1 MRRVKITSLPKK
13 YEGGESGTKGGLERF
28 MQGEKTFDNGLNQ
41 FSAPDISVNNSIS
54 AVPRHQANI
63 EAEGGEF
70 AVVPGQGGIPEGYN
84 ISGPRHAQGGVPLSL
99 SDDSFIFSDHK
110 KGMKIKDKEILAMFN
125 AHKKSTPAELA
136 KKYQTNEYKKILMDP
151 NSDKFERETAEKMI
165 QNYNMKQGQIALI
178 QESMKGFPQGV
189 PAIAMP
195 YLQTVGADPASFMPQ
210 QQQQQMPQQ
219 MPEEEMMMAMYGAG
233 VIGDPQQYSYGE
245 GGGIHIN
252 PANKGKFTASA
263 QRAGMGVQE
272 FAAHVLANKED
283 YSSTQVKRANFA
295 RNASKWNHQF
305 GGNVNQDM
313 DDQFPGLDIMQDGGQ
328 KLAEFMLRIPGL
340 RRLGANMLDQEEDFI
355 PFNQQATPQV
365 IQQVP
370 GQTTTTTT
378 AGAPVS
384 TTTKTTQSTSI
395 PKEYTS
401 NPVYDQ
407 TSDKYDPSVLKTG
420 DYVKAPDGKWRKVTY
435 VPDVVKYEGED
446 YEKTFGKNEDVANA
460 YAFLERSFTDPE
472 VKKAFAE
479 KTRSALK
486 NKEYYKGKRGGYSEM
501 YTDAEINAMSDDD
514 LVNMFLKHQKRNY
527 SLQANGFDPK
537 HFTDANGKLKPDLDP
552 ETKKMYESRGIH
564 SLNDAFAYTGTP
576 ITAEEQQ
583 AGHLGLQQGT
593 YWGYHDLL
601 KDKGNLDPAVQEKLK
616 FFHEPQEGESDEP
629 LNKTISPIDSKKQNF
644 YTNTTAGHL
653 AIVDQ
658 GKLEL
663 EGLPEDVVEEKKRGE
678 IPVINQKYA
687 RQPINAQ
694 FWAQDIGN
702 MANLFGQKMG
712 LKKYLPHSFPVDLA
726 RPDVLYWDPS
736 RAIAN
741 VAEGEKMAQMATQAF
756 AGPQSTYRM
765 TGVAGEAFKNKA
777 NVLADYEGRNV
788 QVGNQ
793 YLAAVKG
800 TADQEAMANAERA
813 SRLMDQWTTA
823 NQQYDNAERDINR
836 KLFEGWRQALDN
848 KWQTQAMNYMYPQ
861 FNTIPGIG
869 GGMFY
874 TGAPRPFNNT
884 GTSASNG
891 SDNYL
896 AEFQRLKQQYPQ
908 ASDAAIK
915 QQLDNQ
921 YGAVASNNPDDMDE
935 AQKRAFM
942 QMYSGMVNPYSRG

>member
-1 MRRVKITSLPKK
+1 MRKVRITSLPKK

-41 FSAPDISVNNSIS
+41 FSAPDMSVSNSIS

-84 ISGPRHAQGGVPLSL
+84 ITGPRHAQGGVPLNL
-99 SDDSFIFSDHK
+99 AGDSFIFSDHK

-125 AHKKSTPAELA
+125 AHQKSTPAELA
-136 KKYQTNEYKKILMDP
+136 KKYQTNEYKKILLDP

-178 QESMKGFPQGV
+178 QESMKGFPQGI

-195 YLQTVGADPASFMPQ
+195 YLQHVGVDPNMLMPQ
-210 QQQQQMPQQ
+210 QQTHQQIPQQQ
-219 MPEEEMMMAMYGAG
+219 MPEESMMMAMYGAG
-233 VIGDPQQYSYGE
+233 VIGDPQQYSYEE
-245 GGGIHIN
+245 GGDIHVN

-272 FAAHVLANKED
+272 FAAHILANKED

-295 RNASKWNHQF
+295 HNASKWNHQS
-305 GGNVNQDM
+305 GGNINDDM
-313 DDQFPGLDIMQDGGQ
+313 NIRFPGLDIMQDGGQ
-328 KLAEFMLRIPGL
+328 KLAELMLRIPGL
-340 RRLGANMLDQEEDFI
+340 KKFGANILGNEEELV
-355 PFNQQATPQV
+355 PFTQQNNQQDNQQV
-365 IQQVP
+365 I
-370 GQTTTTTT
+370 GQTPAVAT
-378 AGAPVS
+378 
-384 TTTKTTQSTSI
+384 TTTKTTQTSSV

-401 NPVYDQ
+401 NPAYDQ
-407 TSDKYDPSVLKTG
+407 TSDKYDPSILKTG
-420 DYVKAPDGKWRKVTY
+420 DYVKAPDGKWRKVSY
-435 VPDVVKYEGED
+435 VPEIVKYEGTD
-446 YEKTFGKNEDVANA
+446 SDKIFGKNEDVANA
-460 YAFLERSFTDPE
+460 YAFLEKSFTDPE

-479 KTRSALK
+479 KTRTALK
-486 NKEYYKGKRGGYSEM
+486 NKEYYKGKHGGYSEM
-501 YTDAEINAMSDDD
+501 YTDAEINNLSDDQ
-514 LVNMFLKHQKRNY
+514 LVNIFLKHQKRNY

-537 HFTDANGKLKPDLDP
+537 DFTDANGKLKPNLDP
-552 ETKKMYESRGIH
+552 EKKKMYESRGIH
-564 SLNDAFAYTGTP
+564 SLNDAFAYTGIP
-576 ITAEEQQ
+576 ITAEEQK
-583 AGHLGLQQGT
+583 AGELGLQQGT

-601 KDKGNLDPAVQEKLK
+601 QSKDKLDPTVQNKLK

-663 EGLPEDVVEEKKRGE
+663 EGLPEDIVEEKKPGE
-678 IPVINQKYA
+678 IPVVKPKYA
-687 RQPINAQ
+687 KQPINAQ
-694 FWAQDIGN
+694 WWAQDIGN
-702 MANLFGQKMG
+702 IANLFGQKMG

-765 TGVAGEAFKNKA
+765 SGIAGEAFKNKA

-813 SRLMDQWTTA
+813 NRLMDQWVTA

-836 KLFEGWRQALDN
+836 KLFEGWRDGLTN
-848 KWQTQAMNYMYPQ
+848 KWKTQAMNYMYPQ
-861 FNTIPGIG
+861 FNTIPSIG

-874 TGAPRPFNNT
+874 TGTPRPFNNI
-884 GTSASNG
+884 GSSEQNSSN
-891 SDNYL
+891 SYL
-896 AEFQRLKQQYPQ
+896 AEFSKLKQQYPQ

-915 QQLDNQ
+915 QQLDYH
-921 YGAVASNNPDDMDE
+921 YGVNTSNDSNDMDE
-935 AQKRAFM
+935 AQKKAFM
-942 QMYSGMVNPYSRG
+942 QMYSGMINPYAMG